1 MQSKKVCETSQ
12 VSGEVSGS
20 KPKRKPASMQS
31 RVESEVRNLQR
42 ITKNAIPDDKRKVVL
57 PMLHNIAFLKVKLDE
72 ARKELLYESIFTE
85 YDNGGGQSGLREHPG
100 FSAYNKLFTTF
111 QRGIKQL
118 CDLMPTGA
126 AAADALTDYLAETRY
141 D

>member
-1 MQSKKVCETSQ
+1 MDSEL
-12 VSGEVSGS
+12 
-20 KPKRKPASMQS
+20 RK
-31 RVESEVRNLQR
+31 LQR
-42 ITKNAIPDDKRKVVL
+42 LTKDAIPDDKRNVVL
-57 PMLHNIAFLKVKLDE
+57 GLLPNLAFMKYKLDE
-72 ARKELLYESIFTE
+72 SRKELLYESIFTE

-100 FSAYNKLFTTF
+100 FAAYNKLFASF